1 MSKQCTVFL
10 HCPYY
15 MFDGCSYPKLWD
27 GRKKMKLCWRNLN
40 CCRHFDFYLHIDSRS
55 SSAMTYGTHFRIT
68 LMEVWKIV
76 SHLLSQ
82 ISFHCTTYIHYKFH
96 IMDSCCLR
104 HKLNFA
110 ATSIADFISDVTDF
124 ILTYRVTPMA
134 DFILLMTLV
143 SCHRTGYFHHKKLYH
158 RFHFITLRTVIKDII
173 SAHFIY
179 SCWLDHTS
187 FSGHFHCRFH
197 FVCYI
202 IHRLD
207 FTCLKIPRKLLLL
220 IQLRL
225 LAASVA
231 NIILLASK
239 VSFIAD
245 TSISDFISFVTDYI
259 SVIPSITDLFQLL
272 PSSRNTFHSLLEL
285 YLFHVGCY
293 LHCRFHWATVVIF
306 SSNII

>member
-55 SSAMTYGTHFRIT
+55 SSAMTYGTHFRIR
-68 LMEVWKIV
+68 LMEVWKIL

-104 HKLNFA
+104 HKFNLA

-134 DFILLMTLV
+134 DFILLTTLV
-143 SCHRTGYFHHKKLYH
+143 SCHSTSYFHQ
-158 RFHFITLRTVIKDII
+158 I
-173 SAHFIY
+173 SFQ
-179 SCWLDHTS
+179 
-187 FSGHFHCRFH
+187 
-197 FVCYI
+197 
-202 IHRLD
+202 
-207 FTCLKIPRKLLLL
+207 L
-220 IQLRL
+220 I
-225 LAASVA
+225 
-231 NIILLASK
+231 
-239 VSFIAD
+239 SFIAAD
-245 TSISDFISFVTDYI
+245 LITLHSVAISIADFI
-259 SVIPSITDLFQLL
+259 LF
-272 PSSRNTFHSLLEL
+272 
-285 YLFHVGCY
+285 
-293 LHCRFHWATVVIF
+293 AT
-306 SSNII
+306 

>member
-10 HCPYY
+10 RMHCPYY
-15 MFDGCSYPKLWD
+15 MLWWMLRVQTYPKLWD

-104 HKLNFA
+104 HKFNLV
-110 ATSIADFISDVTDF
+110 ATSIADFISNITDF
-124 ILTYRVTPMA
+124 ILTYCVTPMA
-134 DFILLMTLV
+134 DFILQTTLV
-143 SCHRTGYFHHKKLYH
+143 SCHSTSYFHHKKTIPQISFHYTSYCNQRYH
-158 RFHFITLRTVIKDII
+158 FSSFH
-173 SAHFIY
+173 Y

-187 FSGHFHCRFH
+187 FSGNFHCRFH

-207 FTCLKIPRKLLLL
+207 FTC
-220 IQLRL
+220 
-225 LAASVA
+225 
-231 NIILLASK
+231 
-239 VSFIAD
+239 
-245 TSISDFISFVTDYI
+245 
-259 SVIPSITDLFQLL
+259 
-272 PSSRNTFHSLLEL
+272 
-285 YLFHVGCY
+285 
-293 LHCRFHWATVVIF
+293 
-306 SSNII
+306 